1 MRKKMAMIPIGSL
14 AAVML
19 AVTVIS
25 ATAQNWPFCTG
36 NPGIDWDQQ
45 IKSCTALI
53 QSATE
58 PKENVAVAFFN
69 RALAYEEKGEY
80 ARAIADYS
88 DAIRLN
94 PNDAEAHL
102 YRGLDKQ
109 RLGDKAGAEAD
120 IAAAKRLNPNIDK

>member
-1 MRKKMAMIPIGSL
+1 MSMIRIGPL
-14 AAVML
+14 AVVML
-19 AVTVIS
+19 VVTVIS
-25 ATAQNWPFCTG
+25 ATAQNWQFCTG

-53 QSATE
+53 QSTTE

-80 ARAIADYS
+80 KHAIADYG

-94 PNDAEAHL
+94 PNDAEAYL

-109 RLGDKAGAEAD
+109 RLGDKAGAEVD